1 MQIRL
6 DRQWTPGELDREREY
21 MSKWGKAMA
30 DLDGPLEKVH
40 QLAQTAI
47 LAAIQELNST
57 IPEMEGVGGK
67 GKDGQP
73 AMAVIAYAPVVK
85 TLIEWA
91 VRLAVAAGFTPTAFV
106 AALNVS
112 FERHWRQSAK
122 DFKDLV
128 IDGDKG
134 S

>member
-73 AMAVIAYAPVVK
+73 AK